1 MIQSVKPLSSKKTL
15 GLQSLVFRFSL
26 LISCEN
32 VIIIRLIT
40 LLLHYKWTTFDGEN
54 LMKDFENSRQTSDE
68 IVAHALRVNRKINAW
83 YAVILPFS
91 NTFFLKNTFSVAR
104 RSYVVFFIAALR
116 RIGRVTST
124 WSCPL
129 ALFSKRPM
137 SPYYYAR
144 TRGTWRKLCYFCS
157 GHWDIEWKTSSKV
170 QANIGK
176 FFDAKYASRFVLSA
190 EIKPLRTLRL
200 IVHRANK
207 YAAD

>member
-1 MIQSVKPLSSKKTL
+1 MRSL
-15 GLQSLVFRFSL
+15 GLLGLKVEANER
-26 LISCEN
+26 
-32 VIIIRLIT
+32 
-40 LLLHYKWTTFDGEN
+40 
-54 LMKDFENSRQTSDE
+54 
-68 IVAHALRVNRKINAW
+68 AHALRVNKKINAW

-157 GHWDIEWKTSSKV
+157 GHWDIGWKTSSKV